1 VRYAGLVKTQEKAE
15 IQRRIA
21 AAQSASPGGVLA
33 CDGDGTLWSGDV
45 GEDLFH
51 ALVAKGPF
59 LPAAEAQ
66 LRADAKEHG
75 VADDGTA
82 KDVARRIYDAY
93 MAQKFP
99 EERVCELMTWAFAGW
114 TRDAVTAFARDVVRD
129 VGLGARLHPEVTETL
144 AWATGQGIEVLVVS
158 ASPRAVVEEAVR
170 VAGVQASHILAATPR
185 WSDERMVAA
194 VDRPIPYGPGKVDAI
209 RRAAGARTLYAAFGD
224 NAFDVAML
232 REAKIPVAVR
242 PKARLRDRAA
252 EVPGLV
258 EIAAI

>member
-1 VRYAGLVKTQEKAE
+1 MISAVQTQKKGEV
-15 IQRRIA
+15 QRRIA
-21 AAQSASPGGVLA
+21 EARAASPGGVLA

-51 ALVAKGPF
+51 ALMAKGPI
-59 LPAAEAQ
+59 LPAAHAQ
-66 LRADAKEHG
+66 LRADATEHG
-75 VADDGTA
+75 LDAGGTA
-82 KDVARRIYDAY
+82 QELARRIYDAY
-93 MAQKFP
+93 LAHTFP
-99 EERVCELMTWAFAGW
+99 EERVCELMTWAFADW
-114 TRDAVTAFARDVVRD
+114 TRDAVAAFARAVVGEG
-129 VGLGARLHPEVTETL
+129 GLAARLHPEVTETL
-144 AWATGQGIEVLVVS
+144 AWARATGIEVLVVS

-170 VAGVQASHILAATPR
+170 LAGVDASHILAATPR
-185 WSDERMVAA
+185 FAGETMLPA
-194 VDRPIPYGPGKVDAI
+194 VERPIPYGPGKVAAI
-209 RRAAGARTLYAAFGD
+209 RRAASGRTLYAAFGD

>member
-1 VRYAGLVKTQEKAE
+1 MQTQERSE

-21 AAQSASPGGVLA
+21 ATREAAPGGVVA

-59 LPAAEAQ
+59 LAAAEAQ
-66 LRADAKEHG
+66 LRAEATEHG
-75 VADDGTA
+75 LDAAGSGQA
-82 KDVARRIYDAY
+82 VARRIYDAY

-99 EERVCELMTWAFAGW
+99 EERVCEMMTWAFADW
-114 TRDAVTAFARDVVRD
+114 TRDAVTAFARDVVD
-129 VGLGARLHPEVTETL
+129 AVGLASRLHPEVTETL

-170 VAGVQASHILAATPR
+170 KAGVVATHVLAATPR
-185 WSDERMVAA
+185 WEEERMLAA
-194 VDRPIPYGPGKVDAI
+194 VERPIPYGPGKVGAI
-209 RRAAGARTLYAAFGD
+209 RAAVGARTLYAAFGD

-242 PKARLRDRAA
+242 PKARLRERAA